1 MFALKMKLSRCVIG
15 MVLLWSSCLIHC
27 QEEDGYDFDTDVEV
41 EGETEMETVREKV
54 VVQFTPPQVKGPT
67 YFHEAF
73 LQEALLGKR

>member
-1 MFALKMKLSRCVIG
+1 MCVLFPLKQWEKNNF
-15 MVLLWSSCLIHC
+15 LLQNRDLF